1 MAHLLPHSL
10 DEVMKNV
17 WSSKVWTPAGFM
29 FHELGEGTSSWDEP
43 WFNKGNPST
52 FKFTYGRSEI
62 LS

>member
-17 WSSKVWTPAGFM
+17 WSSKVWTSAGFM

-43 WFNKGNPST
+43 W
-52 FKFTYGRSEI
+52 
-62 LS
+62 